1 MIGQLFDPLG
11 NRIGGEFQLNTS
23 FSLDDEQ
30 DMAIAALPGG
40 GFIQV
45 YKDTDATATSLRL
58 QERTATGA
66 TATASATIVSDASA
80 ADPAFRNPKIAVS
93 SDTSALIVY
102 KAVFGGNAD
111 IVYKLYDPA
120 TNTYSAQF
128 GLFNELESVT
138 NADVTVLSNGN
149 YVVTAN
155 VGGAD
160 PSIRYTIFSPT
171 QSEILG
177 PTFVAGTNT
186 NTFIDGQATVTALT
200 GGGFVIAWTNTD
212 AGDTDV
218 VGRIYDA
225 AGNETG
231 SFFAGSGSATRT
243 TSRRPSRRS
252 PTAASS
258 SSTATT

>member
-1 MIGQLFDPLG
+1 MPLTPVTWRDQQTVNTVTAGLQLDPDILQLANGNILVSWASDADTGGPLMAGLDVIGQLFDPLG

-45 YKDTDATATSLRL
+45 DQDTDATATSLRL

-102 KAVFGGNAD
+102 EAVFGGNAD

-155 VGGAD
+155 VGAPTEHPLHDLQSHAVPNSRAD
-160 PSIRYTIFSPT
+160 
-171 QSEILG
+171 L
-177 PTFVAGTNT
+177 
-186 NTFIDGQATVTALT
+186 
-200 GGGFVIAWTNTD
+200 
-212 AGDTDV
+212 
-218 VGRIYDA
+218 
-225 AGNETG
+225 
-231 SFFAGSGSATRT
+231 
-243 TSRRPSRRS
+243 RRGHEYEHLH
-252 PTAASS
+252 
-258 SSTATT
+258 